1 MKSSPRANPVLLTGA
16 SRGIGAAITREL
28 VAHGTPVWG
37 IHRQP
42 SADAVTLARRCGETL
57 RLDRFDL
64 DDPAAIAAL
73 VAECAPSPRKNV
85 EARLLSGVVLN
96 AGVASRVP
104 FIGGRLSDD
113 RDPIAVHVHADLVA
127 PLQLLRALLE
137 ARCLAPGAAI
147 VLVTSNLARRGLPGK
162 VAYAVAKAGLE
173 AAVRGLAHELGPLGH
188 RINAVA
194 PGLLRTD
201 MTTTLA
207 PGQSAA
213 DLAAGFA
220 AYAET
225 VPLRRVG
232 TPEDIAP
239 VVRFLLSSDSR
250 YVTGATLDVDGGW
263 MA

>member
-1 MKSSPRANPVLLTGA
+1 MTAPREQGRLVLVTGA
-16 SRGIGAAITREL
+16 SRGIGAALVRDL
-28 VAHGTPVWG
+28 VARGERVWG
-37 IHRQP
+37 IHRRASTQ
-42 SADAVTLARRCGETL
+42 ADALARACGEAL

-64 DDPAAIAAL
+64 EAPAALAQI
-73 VAECAPSPRKNV
+73 VAVCSTRSADGPGP
-85 EARLLSGVVLN
+85 LTGIVLN
-96 AGVASRVP
+96 AGIASRVP
-104 FIGGRLSDD
+104 FVGGRLADD
-113 RDPIAVHVHADLVA
+113 RDPITVHVHADLVA

-201 MTTTLA
+201 MTATPE

-213 DLAAGFA
+213 DLDAGFA
-220 AYAET
+220 AYAQT

-239 VVRFLLSSDSR
+239 VVRFLLSADSR
-250 YVTGATLDVDGGW
+250 YVTGTTLDVDGGW

>member
-1 MKSSPRANPVLLTGA
+1 MLKTDRLDLEDPTAIAAFVAACARSDGTTGA
-16 SRGIGAAITREL
+16 S
-28 VAHGTPVWG
+28 
-37 IHRQP
+37 P
-42 SADAVTLARRCGETL
+42 S
-57 RLDRFDL
+57 
-64 DDPAAIAAL
+64 
-73 VAECAPSPRKNV
+73 
-85 EARLLSGVVLN
+85 LSGIVLN
-96 AGVASRVP
+96 AGIASRLP
-104 FIGGRLSDD
+104 FVGGRLTDG
-113 RDPIAVHVHADLVA
+113 RDPIAIHVHADLVA
-127 PLQLLRALLE
+127 PLLLLRALLE
-137 ARCLAPGAAI
+137 AGCLAPGASI

-201 MTTTLA
+201 MTATPE
-207 PGQSAA
+207 PGQSPS
-213 DLAAGFA
+213 DIDAGFA

-239 VVRFLLSSDSR
+239 VVRFLLSQDSR
-250 YVTGATLDVDGGW
+250 YVTGTTLDVDGGW